1 MLCGGNSFLL
11 FVLTV
16 AFVFG
21 TVYWLDTM
29 DDKFVYQNQS
39 VPNTCTQLADCT
51 NTMLRLTLYD
61 GDATVARL
69 LSIFLV
75 KFSSS
80 IVPFCIVGSGFDYG
94 RNIME
99 SRKILFALYIL
110 YLCVTAFGILNG
122 LIGIIGDAFLSN
134 IQANNKPTTGTT
146 FT

>member
-1 MLCGGNSFLL
+1 
-11 FVLTV
+11 
-16 AFVFG
+16 
-21 TVYWLDTM
+21 M

-61 GDATVARL
+61 GDATEARL